1 VPVPLFLEAL
11 LMTLAFDLINEAGL
25 RAPGAM
31 GGAVSIV
38 SGLILGQSAVS
49 ADIVSPL
56 LLIIVAASGLG
67 GFCVPSY
74 ALSIGLKIA
83 QLLLMVAGAAGGL
96 FAMALLTLAMLCLLC
111 AMTSLGS
118 PLAAPLSPPRRR
130 NPDILLRLPLR
141 MQRAAAFFSS
151 RRAASGASPRVAA
164 LFKTRACAAGLCAGV
179 QVFLLGTGAAMTLS
193 LNAAWL
199 SALIAP
205 PAAAAAAAL
214 GRGQLVRSLGD
225 ARPARV
231 QGLLAALSLFVCC
244 IFAVS
249 ALISLA
255 EQTFLSQAKTV
266 FIVLCALTFL
276 FVCASG
282 GEAGAARAA
291 YMLRLLPALLLGALL
306 TGVARRGG
314 ADGLFPLLG
323 TGAGTLALS
332 LAAMLSGAAPLL
344 LVSLVPGE
352 GVCIEEADVPGA
364 GFFALRAG
372 VGAALGALFL
382 LAVTLA
388 SSHETLA
395 GADAWG
401 MRLRL
406 FGAEGAQEGLLF
418 ALLTLVQSALILL
431 HASLMLLGAASAL
444 SHAFPAAGR
453 HHAGLWLLSALAAAV
468 LLMLT
473 VLGFDLAIRA
483 GALCSLPTAAALL
496 RRKKRS

>member
-1 VPVPLFLEAL
+1 
-11 LMTLAFDLINEAGL
+11 
-25 RAPGAM
+25 
-31 GGAVSIV
+31 
-38 SGLILGQSAVS
+38 
-49 ADIVSPL
+49 
-56 LLIIVAASGLG
+56 
-67 GFCVPSY
+67 
-74 ALSIGLKIA
+74 
-83 QLLLMVAGAAGGL
+83 
-96 FAMALLTLAMLCLLC
+96 
-111 AMTSLGS
+111 
-118 PLAAPLSPPRRR
+118 
-130 NPDILLRLPLR
+130 
-141 MQRAAAFFSS
+141 
-151 RRAASGASPRVAA
+151 
-164 LFKTRACAAGLCAGV
+164 
-179 QVFLLGTGAAMTLS
+179 
-193 LNAAWL
+193 
-199 SALIAP
+199 
-205 PAAAAAAAL
+205 
-214 GRGQLVRSLGD
+214 
-225 ARPARV
+225 
-231 QGLLAALSLFVCC
+231 
-244 IFAVS
+244 
-249 ALISLA
+249 
-255 EQTFLSQAKTV
+255 
-266 FIVLCALTFL
+266 
-276 FVCASG
+276 
-282 GEAGAARAA
+282 
-291 YMLRLLPALLLGALL
+291 
-306 TGVARRGG
+306 
-314 ADGLFPLLG
+314 
-323 TGAGTLALS
+323 
-332 LAAMLSGAAPLL
+332 MLSGAAPLL